1 MPSPGSLQGRCFIPG
16 IHRTSGLRYPVT
28 LNRESCMRFLPHV
41 TVATIVEDNG
51 RFLMVEEVSNNRV
64 VFNQPAGHL
73 EADER
78 LIEAAYRET
87 LEETAWTVEITGL
100 TVMYL
105 FRVDNGLTYQRTC
118 FTDQPL
124 AIQPDVQMYEGTV
137 LAHWLAL
144 EANTAM

>member
-1 MPSPGSLQGRCFIPG
+1 
-16 IHRTSGLRYPVT
+16 
-28 LNRESCMRFLPHV
+28 MRFLPHV

-73 EADER
+73 EADES

-100 TVMYL
+100 TGMYL
-105 FRVDNGLTYQRTC
+105 FRGDNGVTYQRTC
-118 FTDQPL
+118 FTARPL
-124 AIQPDVQMYEGTV
+124 ALQPDVQLDEGIV
-137 LAHWLAL
+137 RAHWLTLEEITAL
-144 EANTAM
+144 RDQLRSPMVLECIIDYLNKPRYPLDLIR

>member
-1 MPSPGSLQGRCFIPG
+1 
-16 IHRTSGLRYPVT
+16 
-28 LNRESCMRFLPHV
+28 MRFLPHV

-73 EADER
+73 EADES

-100 TVMYL
+100 TGMYL
-105 FRVDNGLTYQRTC
+105 FRGDNGVTYQRTC
-118 FTDQPL
+118 FTARPL
-124 AIQPDVQMYEGTV
+124 AFQPDVQLDEGIV
-137 LAHWLAL
+137 RAHWLTLEEITAL
-144 EANTAM
+144 RDQLRSPMVLECIIDYLNKPRYPLDLIR